1 MTKISKWFAA
11 TTAFA
16 TLAGT
21 FVSVA
26 APLSASAATKIKNP
40 FPVTVKSSKKAI
52 KGGTLQFAEVSDT
65 PFVGEW
71 VSSLSTEQTD
81 SDVEQPANESL
92 FWTNSQ
98 FKFKNGGPANISFDD
113 KAKTA
118 TITLRKNLKW
128 SDGSEVTAKDVEYE
142 YEIVAN
148 SAYGSSRWTDSFDD
162 IVGLQA
168 YHEGKAKTISG
179 ITYPDGENG
188 KVLKIQFKEMKPGF
202 TQSGNG
208 YFLETA
214 EPYNYLKNVDPK
226 KLVSDAKTTTK
237 PLTTGPF
244 RVKKIVPG
252 ESISYERNPYYW
264 GAKPKLNGVNVT
276 IVSTAKAVAS
286 MKSHQYDIYNGLGN
300 DQFKQAKNVKG
311 YTVTGNQALYFQ
323 ALYFN
328 LGHYDAKK
336 SVNVTDRK
344 TPLQKVD
351 LRKAMG
357 YARNVAQVSKKYDS
371 GLTVPANTTVPPVF
385 KSFWDSSVPGYSAT
399 QNLKK
404 ANSLL
409 TKGGFKWHNSK
420 KQDYRIDPSTGK
432 KLTLIYLARSGATNS
447 EIVAQ
452 NYIQQWKK
460 VGITVKL
467 YKGKL
472 TDFNSWVSMTTDPT
486 ADQNWDFTDGA
497 WSTSSEPSQTD
508 LFSASAPFNFGHY
521 TSKKLTALL
530 NATNS
535 QKSLKTSY
543 RIKQFK
549 KYQKY
554 VYDTAFVI
562 PTKYEINWTPTNK
575 RIKSYTS
582 AYGNAGTT
590 TGNWWTTAQLVS
602 KKPLTK

>member
-1 MTKISKWFAA
+1 MKKISKWFAG

-16 TLAGT
+16 TLAGSA
-21 FVSVA
+21 VSVA
-26 APLSASAATKIKNP
+26 APLAASAATKIKNP
-40 FPVTVKSSKKAI
+40 FPVTYKSSKKAI
-52 KGGTLQFAEVSDT
+52 KGGVLKYAEVSDT
-65 PFVGEW
+65 PFVGQW
-71 VSSLSTEQTD
+71 VSSLSTEAID
-81 SDVEQPANESL
+81 ADVEAPAAESL
-92 FWTNSQ
+92 FWTDSQ
-98 FKFKNGGPANISFDD
+98 FKFKKGGPANISFND

-128 SDGSEVTAKDVEYE
+128 SNGSEVTAKDVEYE

-148 SAYGSSRWTDSFDD
+148 PAYGSSRWTDSFDD
-162 IVGLQA
+162 IVGLQE
-168 YHEGKAKTISG
+168 YHAGKAKTISG
-179 ITYPDGENG
+179 ITFPDGPTG
-188 KVLKIQFKEMKPGF
+188 KVVKIQFKEMKPGF

-214 EPYNYLKNVDPK
+214 EPYDYLKNVDPK
-226 KLVSDAKTTTK
+226 KLVSDATTTTK

-252 ESISYERNPYYW
+252 ESIAYERNPYYW

-276 IVSTAKAVAS
+276 IVSTAKAIAS
-286 MKSHQYDIYNGLGN
+286 MKSHQYDVYKGLGN
-300 DQFKQAKNVKG
+300 DQFKQAKTVKG
-311 YTVTGNQALYFQ
+311 YTITGNQALYFS

-328 LGHYDAKK
+328 LGHYDSKK

-344 TPLQKVD
+344 TPLQKTD
-351 LRKAMG
+351 LRKAIG
-357 YARNVAQVSKKYDS
+357 YARNTAQVLKKYNN
-371 GLTVPANTTVPPVF
+371 GLSVPANTTLPPIF
-385 KSFWDSSVPGYSAT
+385 KNFWDSSVPGYSAA

-409 TKGGFKWHNSK
+409 TKAGYKWNSK
-420 KQDYRIDPSTGK
+420 KTYRIDPSTGK
-432 KLTLIYLARSGATNS
+432 KLTLTYLARSGAANS
-447 EIVAQ
+447 EIIAQ

-472 TDFNSWVSMTTDPT
+472 TDFNTWVSMMTDPT

-508 LFSASAPFNFGHY
+508 LFSATAPFNFGHFA
-521 TSKKLTALL
+521 SKKLTSLL

-535 QKSLKTSY
+535 QKSLQTSY
-543 RIKQFK
+543 RVKAFK

-554 VYDTAFVI
+554 VYNTAFVI
-562 PTKYEINWTPTNK
+562 PTSYSIDWTPSNK
-575 RIKSYTS
+575 RIKNFTS
-582 AYGNAGTT
+582 AYGNIGTKS
-590 TGNWWTTAQLVS
+590 GNWWTTAQLVS
-602 KKPLTK
+602 KSTLKK